1 MRKINNNT
9 MVKSYIFIVFYINN
23 TNGTYNDEFIEAMII
38 SIYINQSEQRL
49 KNDMLVRYNIK
60 MIAF

>member
-1 MRKINNNT
+1 

-49 KNDMLVRYNIK
+49 KNDMLVMYNIK